1 MTLNPDQFSVHHEE
15 HSPVEDSYPGF
26 AQIRRIVVRHPEVT
40 PTKYALAD
48 TTNTE
53 YRRGSSK
60 PIKKVTPGAG
70 PNAAGMMDYETQDG
84 GDGVYVRYMASER
97 PKEGIPRRLMDAV
110 VSKHNPSTINF
121 GKIMTPKVVDVMRST
136 SKRYP
141 NIYIHGQPDFGRKE
155 EDSQKAPRFKGGE
168 YVD

>member
-26 AQIRRIVVRHPEVT
+26 AQIRRIVVRHPDVV

-48 TTNTE
+48 TNNTE
-53 YRRGSSK
+53 YRRGK
-60 PIKKVTPGAG
+60 AIKKTTPGAG
-70 PNAAGMMDYETQDG
+70 PNAAGMVDYETQDG

-97 PKEGIPRRLMDAV
+97 PQEGIPRRLMDAV
-110 VSKHNPSTINF
+110 ISKHNPSSINF
-121 GKIMTPKVVDVMRST
+121 GKIMTPRVVDVMRST

-141 NIYIHGQPDFGRKE
+141 NIYIHGHSDFGNQPGYSER
-155 EDSQKAPRFKGGE
+155 SPRFKGGE